1 MCSRVRIVVVCLAFL
16 SLAFSCSEGG
26 SYIVDTA
33 EPGRIVTLLDHW
45 ASGSGF
51 SGTDCAKD
59 FYLRTAITGTCFEL
73 AESEEVTRSVLVAE
87 ELEPG
92 RTVRVWMSFKGIAE
106 SQRIKT
112 LDSLGAVL
120 TSEFGP
126 DNVRREE

>member
-1 MCSRVRIVVVCLAFL
+1 MCGRVRIVVVSLAFL

-26 SYIVDTA
+26 SYIVDTP
-33 EPGRIVTLLDHW
+33 ESGSIVKLLDHW

-59 FYLRTAITGTCFEL
+59 FYLRTAIKGTCFEMV
-73 AESEEVTRSVLVAE
+73 ESEGVTRFVLVAE

-92 RTVRVWMSFKGIAE
+92 RTVRVWMSFKGVSE

-112 LDSLGAVL
+112 LDSLGAAL

-126 DNVRREE
+126 GSVRREE